1 MTCRI
6 PHLLE
11 PYLGLPPEAALVLL
25 TNVLGASTN
34 WLVCQHLHAL
44 LKSSPSSSHQPHRQN
59 GEHQSQ
65 PQDQEDVAVL
75 LVSFLRDYAFWRD
88 NLSRLGIDLE
98 AAAHRGKF
106 GYVDGLG
113 AGLFA
118 GSSPSGAGPGP
129 EIGMGMGIGAGRG
142 VPAPAV
148 GGGGAGGWKR
158 TPAST
163 SPVEMARVITEA
175 VGQLKRKRV
184 GGVGGVSGASEGEG
198 RKVVLVV
205 DGLDFVLAA
214 AVPGQQQGPAV
225 ALRDILLDL
234 REVRSEYLH
243 PELKNWKRTDG
254 N

>member
-1 MTCRI
+1 M
-6 PHLLE
+6 
-11 PYLGLPPEAALVLL
+11 
-25 TNVLGASTN
+25 
-34 WLVCQHLHAL
+34 
-44 LKSSPSSSHQPHRQN
+44 
-59 GEHQSQ
+59 
-65 PQDQEDVAVL
+65 
-75 LVSFLRDYAFWRD
+75 
-88 NLSRLGIDLE
+88 
-98 AAAHRGKF
+98 
-106 GYVDGLG
+106 DGLG

-129 EIGMGMGIGAGRG
+129 GIGMGMGIGAGRG

-148 GGGGAGGWKR
+148 GGGAGAWKL

-163 SPVEMARVITEA
+163 SPGEMAKVITEA

-184 GGVGGVSGASEGEG
+184 GGVEGVSGASEGEE

-214 AVPGQQQGPAV
+214 AAPGQQQGPAV
-225 ALRDILLDL
+225 ALRDMLLDL

-243 PELKNWKRTDG
+243 PESKNWKRTDG